1 MIANGPHVPGASA
14 SPVEGVVSTF
24 VLNPPG
30 ASPEPFLRLPDIGP
44 KNAPTIFSFDDPAH
58 VWMNERPYNVLRFLG
73 QGGFGIVHKVEL
85 LTPWGFTVDPLSC
98 DEAGL
103 PDFEGKT
110 TTPLKRRTSYSG
122 PIPSPGAEGQKL
134 NRSGLCFALKKMTPG
149 KDDWDDCLKEIKL
162 MQALK
167 KVLILFAGRLIN
179 LNCYIS
185 VGGQL
190 VVI

>member
-1 MIANGPHVPGASA
+1 M
-14 SPVEGVVSTF
+14 
-24 VLNPPG
+24 
-30 ASPEPFLRLPDIGP
+30 
-44 KNAPTIFSFDDPAH
+44 
-58 VWMNERPYNVLRFLG
+58 
-73 QGGFGIVHKVEL
+73 HKVEL

-149 KDDWDDCLKEIKL
+149 PEDCDWNDCLREVKL

-167 KVLILFAGRLIN
+167 KVFDFVRGAL
-179 LNCYIS
+179 IS
-185 VGGQL
+185 VG
-190 VVI
+190 